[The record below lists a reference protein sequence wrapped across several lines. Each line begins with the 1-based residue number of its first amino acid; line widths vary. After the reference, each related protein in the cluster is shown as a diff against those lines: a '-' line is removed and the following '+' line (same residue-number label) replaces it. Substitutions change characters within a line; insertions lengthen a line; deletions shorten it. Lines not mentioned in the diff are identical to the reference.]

1 MKKFLLFIVLATL
14 CLNFTTQAQ
23 DKSIITALKIGDQVP
38 EITITNIIN
47 HPSKSAKISDFK
59 DKLLILDFMNTYCGN
74 CIEALPRLDTLQ
86 KKYFNRLQIIVVSN
100 ETATRMQVFLKN
112 NVIAKEVS
120 LPFVAGDK
128 ALNSLF
134 PHEFVPHEVWIY
146 KGTVKAITTAEYVN
160 GKNIEAILNQ
170 VPVNWEV
177 KTDLAAYDYHSP
189 LLVINPKSL
198 NEQHAPSNFYYTTL
212 TGYLPGVATRYT
224 RETDSVKQ
232 VIKLHLI
239 NYSILDLYRFTLGK
253 PNDFPY
259 SHIRIMAKHPEHF
272 IYRHNPEYRD
282 VWNNKNTWCYE
293 GVFPAITSEKAVREK
308 IKIDLDFYLHLKSNI
323 ETVSVNGF
331 LLKRDTSQ
339 TPSLK
344 FAGEKIS
351 SNKGQLDFITVDNL
365 LVRLNHDFINLPFF
379 SDLPPACI
387 IDFKVNQDVLS
398 SPKTLEEA
406 LRAYHLSLQPC
417 IRSIPMLILSDA
429 DTLIQAQP

>member
-1 MKKFLLFIVLATL
+1 MKKILLFIVLATL

-38 EITITNIIN
+38 EIIIN
-47 HPSKSAKISDFK
+47 YPGKSAKICDFG
-59 DKLLILDFMNTYCGN
+59 DRLLILDFMNTYCGS
-74 CIEALPRLDTLQ
+74 CIEALPSLDSLQ
-86 KKYFNRLQIIVVSN
+86 KKYADRLQIIVVSN
-100 ETATRMQVFLKN
+100 ETATRILAFFKN

-120 LPFVAGDK
+120 LPFVTGDK
-128 ALNSLF
+128 ALNGLF

-160 GKNIEAILNQ
+160 GKNIEDILNQ

-189 LLVINPKSL
+189 LLVINPQNL
-198 NEQHAPSNFYYTTL
+198 NGQHTPSTVYYTTL
-212 TGYLPGVATRYT
+212 TGHLPGVATRYT
-224 RETDSVKQ
+224 RETDSVNQ
-232 VIKLHLI
+232 VIKLHLV
-239 NYSILDLYRFTLGK
+239 NYSILDLYRFTLDK

-259 SHIRIMAKHPEHF
+259 SHIRIAANHPERF

-293 GVFPAITSEKAVREK
+293 GVFPATTSEKAIREK
-308 IKIDLDFYLHLKSNI
+308 IKIDLDFYLHLKSSI
-323 ETVSVNGF
+323 ETVSANGF
-331 LLKRDTSQ
+331 LLKRDTAQ

-344 FAGEKIS
+344 LTGEEIS
-351 SNKGQLDFITVDNL
+351 SNKGQLNFITVDNL
-365 LVRLNHDFINLPFF
+365 LGRLNHDFINVPFF
-379 SDLPPACI
+379 SDLPPDSS
-387 IDFKVNQDVLS
+387 IDFKVNPDVLS

-417 IRSIPMLILSDA
+417 LRSIPMLILSD
-429 DTLIQAQP
+429 TVTPIQTQP